1 MMIMTDHLVEN
12 DENLKRSSDDYFS
25 QYEEK

>member
-12 DENLKRSSDDYFS
+12 DENLKRSGDDYFS